1 MAISNKMAN
10 EQLREGYLNALT
22 AYLEKEEQVLRV
34 KSNEIA
40 VPVVD
45 ANGDEKFI
53 VITVKVPT
61 GADKGREPY
70 DGYAEAEDYAH
81 KLREKAIKA
90 EKKKAEKEKKIA
102 HDEKMRAKNKQT
114 IEQKKGHAQGHVLF
128 LSSSGLLYKLY
139 VNRARAIDGKIFF
152 KKGLTF
158 LFKRD
163 IILL

>member
-1 MAISNKMAN
+1 MPCNHFGVARYKVLRWYNFLRKNNLTFVKKYDIIYIERKRKEIKIMAISNKMAN

-45 ANGDEKFI
+45 ANGDEKF
-53 VITVKVPT
+53 VVVTVKVPT

-102 HDEKMRAKNKQT
+102 HDEKMRAKNK
-114 IEQKKGHAQGHVLF
+114 
-128 LSSSGLLYKLY
+128 
-139 VNRARAIDGKIFF
+139 
-152 KKGLTF
+152 
-158 LFKRD
+158 
-163 IILL
+163 